1 MKSKIRNRY
10 LVKTIEMFRSLS
22 QVNVPA
28 FAGNASFFIMLSAV
42 PMVMLLLNILSYTN
56 MGNGVILEVL
66 DDALPAALYPTVEAL
81 LLAMAQGSSS
91 TLVSVTALTALWASS
106 RGVHGILVGL
116 NRIYGVQEDRGY
128 FYTRALSLVYTF
140 LMLLVLLLTLGLYVF
155 HRNIMQWLS
164 QSSGSLLRLLAG
176 LLSNRFLFLLL
187 IQMMTF
193 AAMFMFMPNRRN
205 SFWSSL
211 PGAAFSA
218 LGWQLFSF
226 FFSIYATDFQN
237 LASIYG
243 SLTTMAL
250 AMVWLYTCIAIIFYG
265 GALNK
270 YLMDIG
276 YALHRSSGGK
286 SGEKSEERDQ
296 QCQ

>member
-1 MKSKIRNRY
+1 MKPKIRNRY
-10 LVKTIEMFRSLS
+10 LVQTIDMFRSLS
-22 QVNVPA
+22 QVSVPA

-42 PMVMLLLNILSYTN
+42 PMVMLLLNILSYTDL
-56 MGNGVILEVL
+56 GNGVILDVL
-66 DDALPAALYPTVEAL
+66 ADALPTALYPTIEKL
-81 LLAMAQGSSS
+81 LLAMAESSSS
-91 TLVSVTALTALWASS
+91 TLVSVTALTALWSSS

-128 FYTRALSLVYTF
+128 IYTRCLSLVYTF

-155 HRNIMQWLS
+155 HRTIMQWLS
-164 QSSGSLLRLLAG
+164 QFSGPLLQFVAG

-187 IQMMTF
+187 IQILTF
-193 AAMFMFMPNRRN
+193 VAMFMFMPNRRN
-205 SFWSSL
+205 RFWPSV
-211 PGAAFSA
+211 PGAVFAA

-276 YALHRSSGGK
+276 YELRRKDYGK
-286 SGEKSEERDQ
+286 TGAEQEKDPQ
-296 QCQ
+296 

>member
-1 MKSKIRNRY
+1 MKPKIRNRY
-10 LVKTIEMFRSLS
+10 LIRVIDLLQSLS
-22 QVNVPA
+22 QVGVPA

-42 PMVMLLLNILSYTN
+42 PMVMLLLNILSYTDL
-56 MGNGVILEVL
+56 GNGVILDVL
-66 DDALPAALYPTVEAL
+66 ADALPSALYPTVEKL
-81 LLAMAQGSSS
+81 LLAMARSSS
-91 TLVSVTALTALWASS
+91 TTLVSVTALTALWSSS

-128 FYTRALSLVYTF
+128 VVTRLLSLVYTF
-140 LMLLVLLLTLGLYVF
+140 VMLLVLLLTLGLYVF
-155 HRNIMQWLS
+155 HRTIMQWLG
-164 QSSGSLLRLLAG
+164 QFPGVLAQFLSG

-187 IQMMTF
+187 IQILAF
-193 AAMFMFMPNRRN
+193 VAMFMFMPNRRN
-205 SFWSSL
+205 RFWASV
-211 PGAAFSA
+211 PGAVFAA

-237 LASIYG
+237 LTSIYG

-270 YLMDIG
+270 YLTDIG
-276 YALHRSSGGK
+276 YELRRKKTGK
-286 SGEKSEERDQ
+286 EKPEKTP
-296 QCQ
+296 